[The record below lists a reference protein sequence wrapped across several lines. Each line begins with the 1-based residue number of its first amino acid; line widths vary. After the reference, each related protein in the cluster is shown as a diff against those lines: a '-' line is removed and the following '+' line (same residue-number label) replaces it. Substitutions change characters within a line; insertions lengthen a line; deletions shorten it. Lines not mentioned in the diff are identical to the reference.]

1 MNRHWNPSPSPLP
14 AELRGEDR
22 LQRAL
27 RLLRAGVPMRCARPK
42 MMQDKLPSPMPLPA
56 WERAR
61 VRAAGAT
68 RIAVC
73 AALMWHTAAHGHGLV
88 GDCNG
93 DGAVTVDELITGTTI
108 SLERRP
114 VSACRS
120 FDRNGDDAVGV
131 DELVTGVNTA
141 LGIPVQREAF
151 VVATDF
157 TAGSFGTIGLDAP
170 RPVMPAMPARQ
181 IGSDAVARV
190 FNGLV
195 YVVNRIGADTVQV
208 LDPAADFATR
218 SQCSTGAGSNPND
231 IAFLNAGKAYVPL
244 FGRATLLVV
253 NPSARSDCTDFVL
266 GSIDLSAYAD
276 ADGIPDMSQIAVA
289 GNRVYVSLQ
298 RLANFVP
305 AAAGAI
311 VEIDAA
317 TDQVVRVIELT
328 GRNPFGQTQGLTVRK
343 GAILVSTVGTFGTND
358 GGIERID
365 LASGQS
371 QGFVITEQQIGGEVT
386 DFVFTAD
393 DGGYAI
399 LSRPDFSNA
408 LVRFSLADGHA
419 SEPLATGSLSDIEL
433 NDRGELFLADRD
445 LSRPGVRIWRSGD
458 GVEVTAAPL
467 SVTLPPFSIV
477 FVP

>member
-1 MNRHWNPSPSPLP
+1 M
-14 AELRGEDR
+14 RGS
-22 LQRAL
+22 
-27 RLLRAGVPMRCARPK
+27 LLA
-42 MMQDKLPSPMPLPA
+42 
-56 WERAR
+56 
-61 VRAAGAT
+61 
-68 RIAVC
+68 AVC
-73 AALMWHTAAHGHGLV
+73 ALLMWQPAASAAALV

-93 DGAVTVDELITGTTI
+93 DGAVTVDELITGTAI

-157 TAGSFGTIGLDAP
+157 AAGSFGTVGLEAP
-170 RPVMPAMPARQ
+170 RPVTPATAERN

-195 YVVNRIGADTVQV
+195 YVLNRFNADTVQV

-244 FGRATLLVV
+244 FARATLLVV
-253 NPSARSDCTDFVL
+253 NPSARADCSDFVV

-276 ADGIPDMSQIAVA
+276 ADGIPDMNQVAIA
-289 GNRVYVSLQ
+289 GDRVYVSLQ